1 MAFDAKELMIDITK
15 AGTAQLACQP
25 TFHQCQPTFGCHPT
39 YCLCTYQITFH
50 CLTGTIVPCQFGT
63 YTCFGSILT
72 CGGTIYCAGS
82 NDPTIL
88 YQGIDRET
96 VVKLKEQLKKAQDEL
111 ALQEKR
117 LADAGKKT

>member
-15 AGTAQLACQP
+15 AGLPHIPCNPTFCGYP
-25 TFHQCQPTFGCHPT
+25 TFH
-39 YCLCTYQITFH
+39 CLCTYQVTVH
-50 CLTGTIVPCQFGT
+50 CFPGSTILPCRIGT
-63 YTCFGSILT
+63 YTCYGSIFT

-96 VVKLKEQLKKAQDEL
+96 LETIKAQLQSATKEVEQ
-111 ALQEKR
+111 QEKR
-117 LADAGKKT
+117 LAEAGKKG